1 MGTSVVVEK
10 SVVAVV
16 MIVLLAASCFAVAQ
30 ASDPAATITQP
41 GDYTFSIQQDGLPRK
56 YRVHVPQSYNA
67 AHPAPLLLSFHGGGG
82 DMDHQA
88 DDRNYGQISKSEAEG
103 FIAVF
108 PNGYSRLP
116 SGKLATWNAGT
127 CCALARDRQVDDV
140 GFVKT
145 IIANVTRQLS
155 IDRKRI
161 YATGMSN
168 GAMMAYRLACEM
180 SDTFR
185 AIAAVAGTDNTL
197 RCTPTQPVSVL
208 HLHAQND
215 DRVLFNGGAGH
226 QFRAASTVAD
236 FVSVPATVAKWVRLN
251 GCSPAPQRVLTTAGA
266 YCDLYAQCQGKA
278 NVELCVTE
286 TGGHSW
292 PGGIKLRGGEPASQA
307 LSANDV
313 MWTFFSSRPSAD
325 PTRQPAPCGQC
336 KPH

>member
-1 MGTSVVVEK
+1 MHAVVPCVIEK
-10 SVVAVV
+10 SRVAAVA
-16 MIVLLAASCFAVAQ
+16 IFLLAASCMAMAQ
-30 ASDPAATITQP
+30 ASGPMATIDQP
-41 GDYTFSIQQDGLPRK
+41 GDYTFSIRHDGLPRM
-56 YRVHVPQSYNA
+56 YRVHVPQSYSP

-88 DDRNYGQISKSEAEG
+88 DDHHYGQITKSEAEG

-116 SGKLATWNAGT
+116 SGRFATWNAGT

-140 GFVKT
+140 GFVRA
-145 IIANVTRQLS
+145 IIANVTRQLN
-155 IDRKRI
+155 IDRRRI

-180 SDTFR
+180 SDTFQ

-197 RCTPTQPVSVL
+197 HCTPAQPVSVL

-215 DRVLFNGGAGH
+215 DRVLFNGGAGQ
-226 QFRAASTVAD
+226 QFRDTSTVAN
-236 FVSVPATVAKWVRLN
+236 FVSVPATVSKWVGLN
-251 GCSPAPQRVLTTAGA
+251 GCSPAPQRVRTTPDA
-266 YCDLYAQCQGKA
+266 YCDLYAQCRGKA

-292 PGGIKLRGGEPASQA
+292 PGGTKLRGSEPASQA

-313 MWTFFSSRPSAD
+313 MWTFFNSRPTAD
-325 PTRQPAPCGQC
+325 PTR
-336 KPH
+336 